1 MADQDLLEANDY
13 EDLFSRLAGG
23 APVAELEVLI
33 VGGSESQNGALAQ
46 ALDDAHASVAIGAT
60 ITAPEEGL
68 RHLGSGRYDIAFV
81 SRNLSGGGAALIR
94 NAGGRLCATPMVLMG
109 RGDAD
114 AIEAEALD
122 AGAVDFLDLTD
133 MTPAML
139 RRIVRY
145 ARFSHRMTREL
156 IVDER
161 RHRAEA
167 ESAFAANAEKTRF
180 LAQMSHELRTPLNA
194 ILGFSDVVRNEMFGP
209 MGGTAGERYREYLD
223 DIHASG
229 SHLLNLINDL
239 LDLSKIE
246 AGRME
251 LSPEEFPLPDM
262 FGDVERMTRPQAE
275 RQGVNFDFRTNG
287 VADIRADRRLLTQAV
302 LNIVANAVKFTP
314 AGGTVA
320 LSVGREG
327 RYVILSVKDTGPGI
341 EPADLK
347 RVLEPFGQAG
357 RRKAEGTGLGLPLA
371 RSIMECH
378 GGGLEIE
385 SEAGNGTTVSL
396 WLPVA

>member
-1 MADQDLLEANDY
+1 
-13 EDLFSRLAGG
+13 
-23 APVAELEVLI
+23 
-33 VGGSESQNGALAQ
+33 
-46 ALDDAHASVAIGAT
+46 
-60 ITAPEEGL
+60 
-68 RHLGSGRYDIAFV
+68 
-81 SRNLSGGGAALIR
+81 
-94 NAGGRLCATPMVLMG
+94 
-109 RGDAD
+109 
-114 AIEAEALD
+114 
-122 AGAVDFLDLTD
+122 
-133 MTPAML
+133 
-139 RRIVRY
+139 
-145 ARFSHRMTREL
+145 
-156 IVDER
+156 
-161 RHRAEA
+161 
-167 ESAFAANAEKTRF
+167 
-180 LAQMSHELRTPLNA
+180 
-194 ILGFSDVVRNEMFGP
+194 
-209 MGGTAGERYREYLD
+209 
-223 DIHASG
+223 
-229 SHLLNLINDL
+229 
-239 LDLSKIE
+239 
-246 AGRME
+246 
-251 LSPEEFPLPDM
+251 
-262 FGDVERMTRPQAE
+262 MTRPQAE

-357 RRKAEGTGLGLPLA
+357 SRKAEGTGLGLPLA

>member
-13 EDLFSRLAGG
+13 GDLFSRLAEGVPG
-23 APVAELEVLI
+23 VRLDVLI
-33 VGGSESQNGALAQ
+33 VGGSESQNKAVAQ

-60 ITAPEEGL
+60 ITAPDEGL
-68 RHLGSGRYDIAFV
+68 RYLGSGRFDIAFV
-81 SRNLSGGGAALIR
+81 SRNLSGGSAALIR

-109 RGDAD
+109 RGNAD
-114 AIEAEALD
+114 DIEAEALD
-122 AGAVDFLDLTD
+122 AGAVDFLDLSD

-156 IVDER
+156 IVGER
-161 RHRAEA
+161 RYRAEA
-167 ESAFAANAEKTRF
+167 ESAFAASAEKTRF

-194 ILGFSDVVRNEMFGP
+194 ILGFSDVVRHEMFGP
-209 MGGTAGERYREYLD
+209 MGGEAANRYRDYLN

-246 AGRME
+246 AGRMD
-251 LSPEEFPLPDM
+251 LSLERFSLSDM
-262 FGDVERMTRPQAE
+262 FEDVARMTGPQAE
-275 RQGVNFDFRTNG
+275 RKGVHLDFRTNG
-287 VADIRADRRLLTQAV
+287 VTDIRADRRLLTQAV

-314 AGGTVA
+314 GDGTVA

-327 RYVILSVKDTGPGI
+327 RYVILSVKDTGLGI
-341 EPADLK
+341 DPADIK

-357 RRKAEGTGLGLPLA
+357 SRKTEGTGLGLPLA

-385 SEAGNGTTVSL
+385 SEPGSGTTVSL